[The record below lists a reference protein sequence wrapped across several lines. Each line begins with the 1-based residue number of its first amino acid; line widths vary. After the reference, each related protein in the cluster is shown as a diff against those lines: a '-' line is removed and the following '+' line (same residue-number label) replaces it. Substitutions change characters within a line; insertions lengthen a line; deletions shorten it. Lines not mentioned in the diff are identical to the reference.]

1 MARDAEKTRQKILEA
16 ATKEFSQKG
25 ISGARVDNIA
35 AEAGC
40 NKAMLYLYY
49 GNKTQLFKAVFDNMV
64 GSLVNAVPF
73 NVDNLPEYAGQLFD
87 YYQEHPETLRLNTW
101 RRMEKDTAETVSPLE
116 AKSMKNKVECIKKS
130 QEEKKLPNFLSAEDL
145 LLLVIKISTI
155 GSDDSPEG
163 NMPLRPR
170 KDIRKLVV
178 DKVRR
183 LILNSN
189 ETSD

>member
-49 GNKTQLFKAVFDNMV
+49 GNKIQLFKAVFDNMV
-64 GSLVNAVPF
+64 GSLVNAFPF

-101 RRMEKDTAETVSPLE
+101 RRMEKDTAEMVSPLE
-116 AKSMKNKVECIKKS
+116 AKSMKNKVECIKQFQK
-130 QEEKKLPNFLSAEDL
+130 EKKLPNFLSAEDL

-170 KDIRKLVV
+170 KDIRKLIV
-178 DKVRR
+178 DTVRR
-183 LILNSN
+183 LINS
-189 ETSD
+189 EKQ

>member
-1 MARDAEKTRQKILEA
+1 MARNAEKTRQKILEA

-73 NVDNLPEYAGQLFD
+73 NVDNLSEYAGQLYD
-87 YYQEHPETLRLNTW
+87 YYQEHREVLRLNTW
-101 RRMEKDTAETVSPLE
+101 RRMEKDTVEMVSPLE

-145 LLLVIKISTI
+145 LMLVIKISTI

-163 NMPLRPR
+163 NRPLRPR
-170 KDIRKLVV
+170 KDIRELIVNT
-178 DKVRR
+178 VRR
-183 LILNSN
+183 LVLNSN
-189 ETSD
+189 ETLS